1 MKLQYSYYDGSEY
14 FRRKN
19 LPAGRGGGD
28 VKERIEMLM
37 CGKTL
42 RTELDEQ
49 IVYNQLD
56 QDESAIWSLMVA
68 SGYLKVKDV
77 DVQEDAVLQ
86 MWKP

>member
-1 MKLQYSYYDGSEY
+1 
-14 FRRKN
+14 
-19 LPAGRGGGD
+19 
-28 VKERIEMLM
+28 MLM

-86 MWKP
+86 MRKP

>member
-1 MKLQYSYYDGSEY
+1 
-14 FRRKN
+14 
-19 LPAGRGGGD
+19 
-28 VKERIEMLM
+28 MLM

-77 DVQEDAVLQ
+77 DVYLKVKDVDVQEDAVLQ

>member
-1 MKLQYSYYDGSEY
+1 
-14 FRRKN
+14 
-19 LPAGRGGGD
+19 
-28 VKERIEMLM
+28 M

-86 MWKP
+86 MRKP

>member
-1 MKLQYSYYDGSEY
+1 M
-14 FRRKN
+14 
-19 LPAGRGGGD
+19 
-28 VKERIEMLM
+28 KERIEMLM
-37 CGKTL
+37 CSKTL